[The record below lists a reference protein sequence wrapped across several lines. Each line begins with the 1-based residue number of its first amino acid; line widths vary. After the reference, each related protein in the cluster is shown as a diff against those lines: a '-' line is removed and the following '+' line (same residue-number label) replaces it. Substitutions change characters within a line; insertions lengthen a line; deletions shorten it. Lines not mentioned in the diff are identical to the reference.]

1 MKKGRYIFA
10 AFAAVGIAAA
20 GIAINMAGSSVDLSK
35 TVEGRSDVLTED
47 DFREATSL
55 LKEKI
60 DERPAELKIVDCQY
74 SGDEESANDIN
85 TRLSRIVLFCED
97 QQVNDGDLKLLV
109 YNVRERISRDPITF
123 FRVAASIGINFEDYR
138 DEYADRSYNYLF
150 AKQGD
155 DDWEFITVYD
165 PENEEMYEDISQM
178 CFNGESDIYSTE
190 EREEALGYVMCSLQ
204 YEENH
209 QLIDVRY
216 AGDESASQERL
227 KALNDRYG
235 TRYDECMTVY
245 ADMYSYSKKNVTA
258 DNEMTIARKSGGEW
272 EIVEKSLKD

>member
-20 GIAINMAGSSVDLSK
+20 GIAINTAGSSVDLSK

-123 FRVAASIGINFEDYR
+123 FRVAASTGINFEDYR

>member
-20 GIAINMAGSSVDLSK
+20 GIAINMAGGSVDLSK

-123 FRVAASIGINFEDYR
+123 FRVAASTGINFEDYR

-165 PENEEMYEDISQM
+165 PENEEMYEDISLM
-178 CFNGESDIYSTE
+178 SFNGESDIYSTE